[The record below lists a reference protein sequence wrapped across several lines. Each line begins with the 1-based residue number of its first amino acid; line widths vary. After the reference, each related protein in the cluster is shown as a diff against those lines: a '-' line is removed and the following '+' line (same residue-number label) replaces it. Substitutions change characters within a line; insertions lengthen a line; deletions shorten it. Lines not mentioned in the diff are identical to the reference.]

1 MDLQQIIENKRPELT
16 VLLDKYKTH
25 LRNGGLNEEKDKW
38 VLFEKQKGLPSLN
51 SETIVDELTTLSY
64 GNLLYYNALGVMKH
78 LKEERK
84 EQYAQLLVAL
94 YDEQRDLRERI
105 KSFDKELLTLYR
117 EVISTVKYG
126 HHHDER
132 TLSLLLSFKYPEIYF
147 LYKYSFY
154 SRLCKLLGIKSA
166 GKHQKYLHYLELAEI
181 IKQKFIKNDQELQDL
196 IKANLPEGGYT
207 DPNYNL
213 LTQDFLYIMLEK
225 DQNKYDVFT
234 EVKAV
239 FNEQLNQNSSF
250 PITTGN
256 NDGGDFQRIQDQ
268 YGIIGSDYVHYELY
282 CNNSSIYIDLHLEN
296 DKDSEK
302 VTTLLENLY
311 NHLLNKKYNDQSI
324 IWFDWPLKSKQKNN
338 FQSIRY
344 QRIFSLEE
352 EEITSIESIHEM
364 IQSFIELDKIIGQDI
379 RNFLIENAQI
389 GPEII
394 EKHKMTINTQHPIN
408 LILYGPPG
416 TGKTY
421 NTINKAVQIANPG
434 FRIEEA
440 LTDQEKR
447 TAITQEY
454 KRLVENGQIVFT
466 TFHQSM
472 TYEDFIEGIKPD
484 IEENEEGEKSVIY
497 DVKDGI
503 FKAISIQAQ
512 QPHSKKSEELTSY
525 SFDDAFNDLVLEANQ
540 NLELNEQLFLP
551 IQTKNLGL
559 KIVGISDKGNLILKP
574 IYSDDAKEYT
584 VSYSRAK
591 KLQKAYPDLSV
602 IKNINKEFRAIVG
615 GLNSTAYWAVL
626 NYINNKINSEKKSL
640 ATASSI
646 PLEPHVLIIDEI
658 NRGNVSHIFGEL
670 ITLIEEDKRLGN
682 DEEIKVTLPYS
693 KEPFGVPSNLYI
705 IGTMN
710 TADRSVEALDTALRR
725 RFVFE
730 EMPPNYDLA
739 ELQQILYGHKA
750 ASILETINKRIE
762 KLLDRDHLIGHAY
775 FINKDET
782 TIIASFYKNII
793 PLLQEYFF
801 GDYGKIGLVLG
812 AGFVEAI
819 KNESVFAK
827 FNSADSGDYSQFE
840 ERESYKIIDHKNNT
854 AAFGEAINSL
864 MN

>member
-1 MDLQQIIENKRPELT
+1 MDLQQIIENKRSELT
-16 VLLDKYKTH
+16 ALLDKYKIH
-25 LRNGGLNEEKDKW
+25 LQNGGLNEEKDKW
-38 VLFEKQKGLPSLN
+38 FLFEKQKGLPNLN
-51 SETIVDELTTLSY
+51 SQTIVDELASLNYS
-64 GNLLYYNALGVMKH
+64 NLLYYNALAVMKH
-78 LKEERK
+78 LRQDRK
-84 EQYAQLLVAL
+84 EQYASILLAF
-94 YDEQRDLRERI
+94 YDEQKSLQERI
-105 KSFDKELLTLYR
+105 ETFDKEILALYR
-117 EVISTVKYG
+117 ELIPNLA

-132 TLSLLLSFKYPEIYF
+132 TMSLLLSFKYPETYF

-166 GKHQKYLHYLELAEI
+166 AKNKKYLHYLELAEL
-181 IKQKFIKNDQELQDL
+181 IKNKFIKSDKDLHEL
-196 IKANLPEGGYT
+196 IKKNLPEGSYT
-207 DPNYNL
+207 DPSYNL

-225 DQNKYDVFT
+225 DNSNYELFA
-234 EVKAV
+234 EVKTV
-239 FNEQLNQNSSF
+239 FNEQLNQNHGF
-250 PITTGN
+250 PIAVGSN
-256 NDGGDFQRIQDQ
+256 HDKNFQRIQDKF
-268 YGIIGSDYVHYELY
+268 GLIGSNYIHYELY
-282 CNNSSIYIDLHLEN
+282 CEKSTIYVDLHLEN
-296 DKDSEK
+296 EDQPKEI
-302 VTTLLENLY
+302 TALLKELY
-311 NHLLNKKYNDQSI
+311 THLLDKKYDEQTI
-324 IWFDWPLKSKQKNN
+324 LWIDWANKPNQKNY

-344 QRIFSLEE
+344 HKSFSLEE
-352 EEITSIESIHEM
+352 EEITSVESIHEM
-364 IQSFIELDKIIGQDI
+364 IQSFIEFDKIIGQDI
-379 RNFLIENAQI
+379 RDFLIQNTKI
-389 GPEII
+389 KLEIT
-394 EKHKMTINTQHPIN
+394 EKYKMAKNTQHPLN
-408 LILYGPPG
+408 QILYGPPG

-421 NTINKAVQIANPG
+421 HTINKAIAIANPE
-434 FRIEEA
+434 FD
-440 LTDQEKR
+440 LTQNRNKLKE
-447 TAITQEY
+447 EY

-472 TYEDFIEGIKPD
+472 TYEDFIEGIKPV
-484 IEENEEGEKSVIY
+484 IEDNEEGGKSVIY

-503 FKAISIQAQ
+503 FKTISKQAL
-512 QPHSKKSEELTSY
+512 QPHFKKSEELVVYT
-525 SFDDAFNDLVLEANQ
+525 FDDAFNDLVLEANQ
-540 NLELNEQLFLP
+540 QFELNEQLFLP

-584 VSYSRAK
+584 VSYSRAE
-591 KLQKAYPDLSV
+591 KLQKAFPDLSV
-602 IKNINKEFRAIVG
+602 VRNIDKEFRAVIG
-615 GLNSTAYWAVL
+615 GSNSTAYWAVL
-626 NYINNKINSEKKSL
+626 NYINNKINGGKKSL
-640 ATASSI
+640 ATDHSL
-646 PLEPHVLIIDEI
+646 PQNPYVLIIDEI

-730 EMPPNYDLA
+730 EMPPKYDLK
-739 ELQQILYGHKA
+739 ELQQDLYGYT
-750 ASILETINKRIE
+750 ASEILKTINKRIE

-819 KNESVFAK
+819 ENKSVFAS
-827 FNSADSGDYSQFE
+827 FNTTNYSQFE